1 VGSKF
6 GKQLWILAAGCALGM
21 AVAYGVAL
29 ELQLRAGQADLLRYA
44 GRLRQVTDLIAAETS
59 QVVTA
64 ISHDQM
70 EFCSDLEITLMRD
83 YVFRAQH
90 IRDLGRTKDG
100 LLYCTSGVGLLYP
113 PVSTNRPDIVSG
125 GMMIRKRVPLTIS
138 EDSMGLA
145 VEQDGVSIV
154 FNPNLVTDLEEPPMH
169 YAAMYFDQGHTH
181 MLAVYGP
188 RVPLT
193 IAEVLAAKSIQRG
206 GVLYESQCEPTQSR
220 CIVAFESRHDV
231 MAHRR
236 GLVVWSLL
244 GGAVL
249 GILIAWGMLRYY
261 TDRRSMES
269 QLRRALRSE
278 SLTLVYQP
286 IVDLVTGRIVAAE
299 ALARWVDENGE
310 SIGPDIFVALAE
322 RKGFAREIT
331 RLVLGFAAEEL
342 SDMLAVG
349 SFSVSVN
356 IAPTD
361 LADED
366 FFRYL
371 DHCLEAAQVN
381 PATVS
386 LELTE
391 RSLADH
397 DVALKALGML
407 KSRGHRIY
415 VDDFGIG
422 YSNLATLHRL
432 KVDGIKVDRA
442 FTQTIGT
449 ESESAS
455 VLPQILEMARQ
466 MDLAV
471 VAEGIETEE
480 QADYYRKAGGGILG
494 QGWLFGKPVPAAQF
508 RVLFRVGR

>member
-1 VGSKF
+1 
-6 GKQLWILAAGCALGM
+6 
-21 AVAYGVAL
+21 
-29 ELQLRAGQADLLRYA
+29 
-44 GRLRQVTDLIAAETS
+44 
-59 QVVTA
+59 
-64 ISHDQM
+64 
-70 EFCSDLEITLMRD
+70 
-83 YVFRAQH
+83 
-90 IRDLGRTKDG
+90 
-100 LLYCTSGVGLLYP
+100 
-113 PVSTNRPDIVSG
+113 
-125 GMMIRKRVPLTIS
+125 
-138 EDSMGLA
+138 
-145 VEQDGVSIV
+145 
-154 FNPNLVTDLEEPPMH
+154 
-169 YAAMYFDQGHTH
+169 
-181 MLAVYGP
+181 
-188 RVPLT
+188 
-193 IAEVLAAKSIQRG
+193 
-206 GVLYESQCEPTQSR
+206 
-220 CIVAFESRHDV
+220 
-231 MAHRR
+231 
-236 GLVVWSLL
+236 
-244 GGAVL
+244 
-249 GILIAWGMLRYY
+249 
-261 TDRRSMES
+261 
-269 QLRRALRSE
+269 
-278 SLTLVYQP
+278 
-286 IVDLVTGRIVAAE
+286 
-299 ALARWVDENGE
+299 
-310 SIGPDIFVALAE
+310 
-322 RKGFAREIT
+322 
-331 RLVLGFAAEEL
+331 
-342 SDMLAVG
+342 MLAVG